1 MSVKGKRIKVLMA
14 KASLDGHWRGVAVVS
29 TALRDAGMEVIY
41 GGELGASQI
50 FQAAIQEDV
59 DVIGINI
66 GAGYTVAQ
74 ELMQLLREHGV
85 NNILVV
91 AGGTIPPQDI
101 AEFKQMGIAGV
112 FPPGSKLDSI
122 VTFIR
127 ENVRTPLR

>member
-1 MSVKGKRIKVLMA
+1 MGVERKGIKVLMA

-41 GGELGASQI
+41 GGALSAAQMA
-50 FQAAIQEDV
+50 QAAIQEDV

-66 GAGYTVAQ
+66 GAGYMAVQ
-74 ELMQLLREHGV
+74 ELMQLLHEKGA

-101 AEFKQMGIAGV
+101 PQLEQMGVAGV
-112 FPPGSKLDSI
+112 FPPGSRLDSI
-122 VTFIR
+122 VAFIR
-127 ENVRTPLR
+127 ENVRAPLR